1 MKCIKS
7 VIHLFVL
14 STTMYI
20 LIFTNFVLFQIIR
33 ENIYIEFLF
42 HISFSNKR
50 QIEITRTLRIC
61 VSYNKDWH
69 LWVHS
74 YNALIL
80 ENAFDRIR
88 KIRFS
93 INIRLSMKILVEYAK
108 SIFMMVNMKFSIFYR
123 FYFEFLILLL
133 LDIILSVL
141 LFWKIKD

>member
-20 LIFTNFVLFQIIR
+20 LIFMNFVSFQIIR
-33 ENIYIEFLF
+33 ENFYIEFLF

-50 QIEITRTLRIC
+50 KIEITRTLRIC
-61 VSYNKDWH
+61 FSYNENWH

-80 ENAFDRIR
+80 ENAIDRIR
-88 KIRFS
+88 KIRF
-93 INIRLSMKILVEYAK
+93 SMKILVEYAK
-108 SIFMMVNMKFSIFYR
+108 SICIMVKMKFRILYR
-123 FYFEFLILLL
+123 FYLEFLILLL
-133 LDIILSVL
+133 SYIILSVL
-141 LFWKIKD
+141 LFLGIKD